1 MVKKS
6 WRHHPHGVLM
16 TITKLGKAK
25 KMVTG
30 SEKPPTIPPM
40 KILTPP
46 RAPQQPKWP
55 KMGVRVKI
63 WVVFMYDNFLYN
75 I

>member
-1 MVKKS
+1 MTVTVTVSVTVTMSFEVHHSSGGLSTYISMGVNRGWSKKS

-30 SEKPPTIPPM
+30 SEKHPT
-40 KILTPP
+40 TPP
-46 RAPQQPKWP
+46 
-55 KMGVRVKI
+55 
-63 WVVFMYDNFLYN
+63 
-75 I
+75 